1 MLFSLGRLMATPG
14 SIQHLSENDLT
25 PLHLIV
31 RHSTGDWGDLGVSDK
46 KLNDLA
52 ITDGSRILSA
62 YVVAGE
68 KLYVITEW
76 DRSYTTVLLASEY

>member
-1 MLFSLGRLMATPG
+1 MLFSFGRLMATPG
-14 SIQHLSENDLT
+14 AISHLAEHGLSPLDL
-25 PLHLIV
+25 IN
-31 RHSTGDWGDLGVSDK
+31 RHINGDWGDLGVSDK
-46 KLNDLA
+46 KLNDEA

-62 YVVAGE
+62 YIVAGE

>member
-1 MLFSLGRLMATPG
+1 MATPG
-14 SIQHLSENDLT
+14 AIEHLTEHGLSPLDL
-25 PLHLIV
+25 IN
-31 RHSTGDWGDLGVSDK
+31 RHSSGDWGDLCASDK
-46 KLNDLA
+46 NLNDQA

>member
-14 SIQHLSENDLT
+14 AIEHLAEHDLT
-25 PLHLIV
+25 PLHLID

-46 KLNDLA
+46 KLNDQA

-62 YVVAGE
+62 YIVAGE
-68 KLYVITEW
+68 KLYVITES